1 MDIFSNNTE
10 LDMHKCIEHKENC
23 CGDLVYYRF
32 NWKVIPRGHP
42 EFAYITTIVL
52 PYCIDH
58 YNRIIKKKL

>member
-1 MDIFSNNTE
+1 
-10 LDMHKCIEHKENC
+10 MHKCIEYKENC